1 MTRKKLLAVAL
12 VCMASGFSCAPVT
25 QNQAPPAQ
33 ERVAPAQ
40 QEGVPPAEGRG
51 PPAQGLAA
59 CQGDI
64 KKLCPQIKPGGGRII
79 ACLGQHKAELTP
91 SCKTTVDQSKGN
103 IRGRAPR

>member
-1 MTRKKLLAVAL
+1 MTRIKLLVVAL
-12 VCMASGFSCAPVT
+12 VCMAAGSSCAPVT
-25 QNQAPPAQ
+25 QNQPPPVQ

-40 QEGVPPAEGRG
+40 QDGAPPAEGHG

-64 KKLCPQIKPGGGRII
+64 KMLCPQIKPGGGRII

-91 SCKTTVDQSKGN
+91 SCKATVDQSKGK
-103 IRGRAPR
+103 RGRAPR